1 MIEISTNDFNR
12 AHDSG
17 WIHPLKEALAA
28 GDVVVWRNF
37 VNVEIAREITDYLT
51 HVGKNSLPNY
61 APITSSTPNFHRLS
75 QNDERAIVKGCFHQF
90 SFFPWNQDVFD
101 FFSLFRPLFELK
113 NLLGGLRNDSFLA
126 RQGNDGVVSRL
137 SFQFYPAGTGH
148 LNAHRDPVGP
158 HQLVVPTVCL
168 SKKGTDFSEGGAYA
182 IDEAG
187 VRHDLDSQLNLGDV
201 QFFNAS
207 LRHGVDLIDP
217 SRPSRWLDFR
227 GRWVLLIA
235 TNKVAGNSEIAD
247 AIEA

>member
-1 MIEISTNDFNR
+1 MIEISTKDFNR
-12 AHDSG
+12 EHDSH
-17 WIHPLKEALAA
+17 WVNSLKEALAA

-37 VNVEIAREITDYLT
+37 LDPEDAYEITRYLT
-51 HVGKNSLPNY
+51 RVGQHSLPNY
-61 APITSSTPNFHRLS
+61 APITSSTPNFHRLN

-101 FFSLFRPLFELK
+101 LFTVFRPLFEMK
-113 NLLGGLRNDSFLA
+113 NLLGGLPRDSFLA

-137 SFQFYPAGTGH
+137 SFQFYPSGTGH
-148 LNAHRDPVGP
+148 LNTHRDPVGS

-182 IDEAG
+182 IDETG
-187 VRHDLDSQLNLGDV
+187 VQHDLDSELNVGDV

-207 LRHGVDLIDP
+207 MRHGVELIDP
-217 SRPSRWLDFR
+217 SQPSRWLDFR